1 MVLQVS
7 NHMPIFSI
15 DPKAVMGT
23 DELSCDGD
31 MRLEW
36 GCMTEESFT
45 AGVCPELPG
54 GCYSEEKSKGT
65 PGGEDGRKN
74 YGHVVEREG
83 WRGKRSI

>member
-45 AGVCPELPG
+45 AGVCPEAEVCACVCGGVPATHKRRELMELPR
-54 GCYSEEKSKGT
+54 EE
-65 PGGEDGRKN
+65 N
-74 YGHVVEREG
+74 
-83 WRGKRSI
+83 

>member
-54 GCYSEEKSKGT
+54 SCYSEEKSKGT
-65 PGGEDGRKN
+65 PGGEGCPPGALQDSGSENPGRP
-74 YGHVVEREG
+74 
-83 WRGKRSI
+83 